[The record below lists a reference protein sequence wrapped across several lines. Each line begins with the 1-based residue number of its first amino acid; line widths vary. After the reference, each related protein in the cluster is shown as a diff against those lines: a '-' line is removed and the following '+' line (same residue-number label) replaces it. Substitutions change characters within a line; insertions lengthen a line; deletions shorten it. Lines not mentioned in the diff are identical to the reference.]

1 MWIVGYY
8 AKGHRPRRDET
19 TGGVVL
25 EYPTSFKVMSL
36 TLLIAGCGMVLIPL
50 VVIGI
55 KEPEDPY
62 ICAALFLF
70 FAGVGGGSTLESF
83 RTEIIVSDSGLSH
96 RSYWSRPRVLL
107 WEEMIC
113 MGYNRWMCWFKAV
126 DRSGK
131 VIRIPLHL
139 GGMDAFEKAVRR
151 HLRPTVYRDAEEGFA
166 IAKKGV
172 Y

>member
-1 MWIVGYY
+1 MGYYNPYWSFISGAIGASLMMWIAGYY

-62 ICAALFLF
+62 IYAALFLF
-70 FAGVGGGSTLESF
+70 FAGAEVGQ
-83 RTEIIVSDSGLSH
+83 H
-96 RSYWSRPRVLL
+96 
-107 WEEMIC
+107 
-113 MGYNRWMCWFKAV
+113 
-126 DRSGK
+126 
-131 VIRIPLHL
+131 
-139 GGMDAFEKAVRR
+139 
-151 HLRPTVYRDAEEGFA
+151 
-166 IAKKGV
+166 
-172 Y
+172 